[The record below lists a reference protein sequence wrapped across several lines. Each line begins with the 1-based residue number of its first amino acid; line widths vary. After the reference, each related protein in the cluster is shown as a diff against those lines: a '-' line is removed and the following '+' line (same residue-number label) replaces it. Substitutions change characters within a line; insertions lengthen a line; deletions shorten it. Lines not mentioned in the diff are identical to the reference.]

1 MSNHQIVIVGGGAGG
16 LELATLLG
24 DRLGRRGKA
33 QVLLIDANLTHL
45 WKPRL
50 HEVAAGALNA
60 DVDELSYADHAR
72 RHHFRFALG
81 QMCGLDRARKEII
94 LAPHVDG
101 DITILPERRIH
112 YDTLVI
118 AIGSNTNDFGTPG
131 ARENCIFLDRR
142 SSAELF
148 HRTFLNEYLKAGATH
163 PPEEKHCNIAI
174 IGAGATGVELAAE
187 LTHSAHELTKYGFD
201 QIKPE
206 NVTITILEAADRVLP
221 VLSPKASAAI
231 QQQLEKLNVRVLTG
245 EMVTQITPEGLHTR
259 SGKFVPASLKVWS
272 AGIKAPEFLKELDGL
287 ETNRINQLVVKQN
300 LQTTRDDSIFAFG
313 DCAQCPRGDAPTP
326 VPPRAQSAH
335 QQALLLARSLQ
346 NRLEGKPLL
355 DFVYRDKGSL
365 ISLSKSGS
373 VGNIMG
379 NLSKDFTFEGK
390 VARMMYVTLYRM
402 HQYTLHGLFRT
413 ILFILRDRLARRTG
427 PKLKLH

>member
-1 MSNHQIVIVGGGAGG
+1 MSIHQFVIVGGGAGG

-81 QMCGLDRARKEII
+81 HMSGLDRARKEII
-94 LAPHVDG
+94 LAPHVD
-101 DITILPERRIH
+101 DSITILPERRIR

-142 SSAELF
+142 SAAELF
-148 HRTFLNEYLKAGATH
+148 HRTFLNEYLKAGASR
-163 PPEEKHCNIAI
+163 PPAEKHCNIAI

-187 LTHSAHELTKYGFD
+187 LNHSAHELTQYGFD

-206 NVTITILEAADRVLP
+206 NVTITILEAAARVLP
-221 VLSPKASAAI
+221 VLSLKASAAI

-245 EMVTQITPEGLHTR
+245 EMVTQITPEGLHTK

-272 AGIKAPEFLKELDGL
+272 AGIKAPEFLKGIDGL

-300 LQTTRDDSIFAFG
+300 MQTTRDEHIFAFG
-313 DCAQCPRGDAPTP
+313 DCAQCPRADAPTP

-335 QQALLLARSLQ
+335 QQALVLAKSLQ
-346 NRLEGKPLL
+346 NRLENKPLL

-390 VARMMYVTLYRM
+390 MARLMYITLYRM